1 MYMNTLREG
10 CSDIEEKVK
19 HTTAWTFF
27 AGVFQ
32 QASDITEQKYINT
45 ARTRIQS
52 HFKFITK
59 LVNFKI
65 INRSVY
71 MIVLTSLP

>member
-1 MYMNTLREG
+1 M
-10 CSDIEEKVK
+10 D
-19 HTTAWTFF
+19 FF

-32 QASDITEQKYINT
+32 QASDITEQKYINK
-45 ARTRIQS
+45 AQTRIQS